1 MNEDQRKIYRSLIVP
16 GIFVIIL
23 WLVKIFEVTANIDLS
38 VYGLYPLKLK
48 GLIGVLTCPL
58 LHADFSHL
66 SANSIPVFFL
76 GGLLF
81 YFYREI
87 AFRVFFLTWLLT
99 GFWVWCFAR
108 GEGIHIGASGIVY
121 GLASF
126 LFFSGIIRRETK
138 LMALTLLIAFL
149 YGGLVWGVFPQFFP
163 QQRISWESHLMG
175 LLAGLILAIY
185 YRKIGTQRKI
195 YDWED
200 DNDDD
205 GAGTYGEFIEEEEVT
220 ETSDKK
226 PGIPDE
232 FSDVPDD
239 QPAIPPFRYNYK
251 K

>member
-1 MNEDQRKIYRSLIVP
+1 MNEDQRKMYRSLILP
-16 GIFVIIL
+16 GIFVTVL
-23 WLVKIFEVTANIDLS
+23 WLVKIFELTAHTDLS
-38 VYGLYPLKLK
+38 IYGLYPLKLK
-48 GLIGVLTCPL
+48 GLPGVLTCPF

-66 SANSIPVFFL
+66 SANSIPLFFL
-76 GGLLF
+76 GGMLF

-87 AFRVFFLTWLLT
+87 AFKVFFLTWILT

-138 LMALTLLIAFL
+138 LMALTMLIAFL

-195 YDWED
+195 YDWGTED
-200 DNDDD
+200 D
-205 GAGTYGEFIEEEEVT
+205 E
-220 ETSDKK
+220 
-226 PGIPDE
+226 DE
-232 FSDVPDD
+232 SEIYKEDEKENENNTVD
-239 QPAIPPFRYNYK
+239 QTTNQQFRYIYK
-251 K
+251 E

>member
-1 MNEDQRKIYRSLIVP
+1 MNEDQRKMYRSLILP
-16 GIFVIIL
+16 GIFVTVL
-23 WLVKIFEVTANIDLS
+23 WLVKIFELTAHTDLS
-38 VYGLYPLKLK
+38 IYGLYPLKLK
-48 GLIGVLTCPL
+48 GLPGVLTCPF

-66 SANSIPVFFL
+66 SANSIPLFFL
-76 GGLLF
+76 GGMLF

-87 AFRVFFLTWLLT
+87 AFKVFFLTWILT

-195 YDWED
+195 YDWGTED
-200 DNDDD
+200 D
-205 GAGTYGEFIEEEEVT
+205 E
-220 ETSDKK
+220 
-226 PGIPDE
+226 DE
-232 FSDVPDD
+232 SEIYKEDEKENENNTVD
-239 QPAIPPFRYNYK
+239 QTTNQQFRYIYK
-251 K
+251 E

>member
-1 MNEDQRKIYRSLIVP
+1 MNEDQRKMYRSLVLP

-23 WLVKIFEVTANIDLS
+23 WLVKIFEVTAHTDLS
-38 VYGLYPLKLK
+38 VYGLYPLKLR
-48 GLIGVLTCPL
+48 GLIGVLTCPF

-66 SANSIPVFFL
+66 SANSIPLFFL
-76 GGLLF
+76 GGMLF

-195 YDWED
+195 YDWGNED
-200 DNDDD
+200 DNEEGDFYDVEEDENPVKPEPPQPDD
-205 GAGTYGEFIEEEEVT
+205 Y
-220 ETSDKK
+220 
-226 PGIPDE
+226 
-232 FSDVPDD
+232 SDVPDD
-239 QPAIPPFRYNYK
+239 QPAIPPFRYTYK

>member
-1 MNEDQRKIYRSLIVP
+1 MNEDQRKIYHSLILP
-16 GIFVIIL
+16 GIFIILL
-23 WLVKIFEVTANIDLS
+23 WLVKIFEITAHTDLS
-38 VYGLYPLKLK
+38 IYGLYPLKLK
-48 GLIGVLTCPL
+48 GLLGILTCPL

-66 SANSIPVFFL
+66 SANSIPLFFL
-76 GGLLF
+76 GGLLL

-163 QQRISWESHLMG
+163 QQKISWESHLMG

-195 YDWED
+195 YDWEEE
-200 DNDDD
+200 DDD
-205 GAGTYGEFIEEEEVT
+205 ENDTFEEGFEAEGDKDPGTPKPTSPDDYGNI
-220 ETSDKK
+220 
-226 PGIPDE
+226 
-232 FSDVPDD
+232 PDD
-239 QPAIPPFRYNYK
+239 QPAIPPFRYTYK